1 MKNVMMMLSIDCPI
15 SLWSH
20 EDLLSSHREP
30 LFAVHK
36 NSYLRLWRRDTLGNS
51 NEEYSHFKPNTV

>member
-1 MKNVMMMLSIDCPI
+1 MKNVMMIIDCPI

-30 LFAVHK
+30 LFTVHK
-36 NSYLRLWRRDTLGNS
+36 ISYQRQWRNETLCESRGN
-51 NEEYSHFKPNTV
+51 YSCTVPIQG